1 MQLSRRY
8 SFWELGLP
16 FFSRDTPA
24 LFCMITWA
32 SVLWVSDVKEF
43 CIILWSGEP
52 SDGIEE
58 KGIAAEYLSSTQ
70 TSDVKNKVNSIIRL
84 LICRFA

>member
-1 MQLSRRY
+1 MLKSSALSY
-8 SFWELGLP
+8 DQENQVM
-16 FFSRDTPA
+16 A
-24 LFCMITWA
+24 LT
-32 SVLWVSDVKEF
+32 
-43 CIILWSGEP
+43 
-52 SDGIEE
+52 E